1 MTKTARSLKIFDI
14 PLGPG
19 GKRHRLYDQQQ
30 RLEEERELFQGP
42 RGLKIANAFSNLTE
56 TQQKMRYEMLLES
69 KGEKDRK
76 EINMMWEKINK
87 EQEGV
92 NKNTSTPQNPLW
104 GNPEPKKRDTP
115 LW

>member
-14 PLGPG
+14 PLGDG
-19 GKRHRLYDQQQ
+19 GKPGRLYDKQQMKKQ
-30 RLEEERELFQGP
+30 LWELFRGP